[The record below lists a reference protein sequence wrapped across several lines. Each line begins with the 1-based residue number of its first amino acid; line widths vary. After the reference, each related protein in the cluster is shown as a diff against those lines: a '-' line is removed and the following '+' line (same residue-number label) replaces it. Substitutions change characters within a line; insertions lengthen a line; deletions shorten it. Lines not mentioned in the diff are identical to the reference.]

1 MKKPLYLLIGLFLLT
16 PSKAFV
22 GAKATPPLPT
32 NLGSFASSVTLKE
45 ESPLLVSSAH
55 IQFDLYDKPLEEQLA
70 MEQYS
75 NKVTS
80 TYTLMNPTEDPVTST
95 LIFPLGV
102 QAEYLSDDDYA
113 LVKNQYSVK
122 VDNIESDAVL
132 RHTLKQNASTFDF
145 DTVFQKMGETKVED
159 EYFNNDLAVIR
170 YAISVNSANNDIP
183 SSVRMRI
190 PKTYSGLILADDFMY
205 YNTWDS
211 YYEMKFNVGAGDL
224 FHLYLLGTDIPN
236 ISDLVYLYE
245 NQYENT
251 LVPIVSRQAIRT
263 ELVFDD
269 VMMRYHED
277 NPHVSEVDYY
287 NAAIELLNL
296 QFRQNTNIAYKIARI
311 QILDLASQLDAW
323 CEYEITVPAGQS
335 VTNEVSVFIFPT
347 VQVGYRPYVF
357 DYEYL
362 LTPAYRFNGFNDLT
376 IDIKTDLKLI
386 DSMLAGFEETNT
398 GYRLELDQLPA
409 YDLTFSLCES
419 ESPERINMGTT
430 MVVGIL
436 LGIIASIGVLIF
448 PTIIAIVI
456 AGLLILV
463 IYLAT
468 KKKKSS

>member
-55 IQFDLYDKPLEEQLA
+55 IQFDLFDQPLEEELA
-70 MEQYS
+70 MEDYS

-170 YAISVNSANNDIP
+170 YAISVNSANNETP

-190 PKTYSGLILADDFMY
+190 PKTYSGLILADEFMY
-205 YNTWDS
+205 YHTWDS
-211 YYEMKFNVGAGDL
+211 YYEMKFNAQAGDL
-224 FHLYLLGTDIPN
+224 FHVYLLGVDIPN

-263 ELVFDD
+263 ELLFED
-269 VMMRYHED
+269 VMMRYYED
-277 NPHVSEVDYY
+277 NPEVSEVDYY
-287 NAAIELLNL
+287 NATIELLNR

-323 CEYEITVPAGQS
+323 CEYEITVPAQQS

-347 VQVGYRPYVF
+347 VRVAYRPYVF

-362 LTPAYRFNGFNDLT
+362 LTPAYSFMGFTDLT
-376 IDIKTDLKLI
+376 IDINTDLYLH
-386 DSMLAGFEETNT
+386 DSMLAGFEDTNT

-409 YDLTFSLCES
+409 YDLTFGLCAS
-419 ESPERINMGTT
+419 ENPERINMGAT
-430 MVVGIL
+430 MAISII
-436 LGIIASIGVLIF
+436 LGIIASIGVLVL

-463 IYLAT
+463 IYIAT